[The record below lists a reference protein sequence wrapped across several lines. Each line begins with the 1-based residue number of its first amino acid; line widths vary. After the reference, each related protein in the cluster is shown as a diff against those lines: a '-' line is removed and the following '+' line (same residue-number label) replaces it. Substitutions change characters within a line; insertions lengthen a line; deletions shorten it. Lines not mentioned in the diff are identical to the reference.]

1 MLDRR
6 EQRMA
11 FHESDSQWV
20 RSFSLQPMKIL
31 VVCRGPVRKTAFE
44 VFDAAGV
51 GEYGMLLSENDSVAY
66 QYCLAPELRSI
77 RFPQNVHRVPEY
89 QGTGQAQKQ
98 QRIKEIIEIALG
110 HGYTHIFCGYGFMA
124 EDADF
129 IGAIENAGLGVVG
142 PSSRVARYAG
152 AKDEAKKMARR
163 LGNKVI
169 PGVDDVTARALL
181 EKAPDQKTLE
191 ALAKKA
197 GLDWKWDGGR
207 ELGENAELLLQAGYA
222 RALDLVTVEE
232 LQAVAGKITAAM
244 WTEHAGRRIRF
255 KAIGGGGGKGQRVV
269 RGQDEVAAAVLAV
282 LAEAKVLPAGSNR
295 NFLIELE
302 VERTRHNEIQLVGN
316 GTWTIAL
323 GGRDC
328 SVQMHE
334 QKLLEVSLTKELLEV
349 ERDAA
354 TSAATKAT
362 LEQDMAC
369 LQRMETEGER
379 LGEACGLDSVSTFE
393 CVVSGFEHFFME
405 VNSRVQVEHGV
416 TELAYKLRF
425 TNPDDPEEFFEV
437 ERLIEAMALIAL
449 HGKRLPRPTRTTRW
463 VSGAEVRINAT
474 DDALQPYAG
483 GIVGSWTAPVEGEIR
498 HDQGIGTRNP
508 DTNSFV
514 YYNLAGAYDSNIAL
528 VLTHGRDRGDTLA
541 RMADILRRMQI
552 RGREVHTNLDVHYG
566 LLNWFLG
573 VGAMAK
579 PTTRFMTHYLGAV
592 GALRALAADVD
603 LELAAAE
610 LARSLDGPAARA
622 VLQAKET
629 LLLRPLRKLLDN
641 GHLLAGFLGR
651 YQGTLWRREGDTVA
665 FVANPLEVLDTLY
678 HYLDLDPAPGK
689 PPCDQIWDHDREIL
703 ARGQRFYAEVTRR
716 TGKRTHA
723 DLEALFAGTR
733 DAAVAA
739 DDAAWQRAVA
749 AHRGFQLGL
758 DLLLVPARIGARI
771 GFGDFRVHDDLEIE
785 IPEAFAD
792 ATRATQLA
800 KALAPPPKRHAD
812 EIVAPMGGTF
822 YGREAPDMPLLVE
835 EGDHFVAGQPL
846 FIIEVMKMFNKVLAP
861 CAGRVVRNL
870 LKTGDGGVVT
880 KGQVIFKIE
889 PDEVVEEEPAERV
902 AARRREVTR
911 SLVGL
916 SA

>member
-1 MLDRR
+1 MLD
-6 EQRMA
+6 QHQQAMA
-11 FHESDSQWV
+11 FHQSGSDWT
-20 RSFSLQPMKIL
+20 RSFSLQAMKIL
-31 VVCRGPVRKTAFE
+31 IVCRGPVRKTAFE
-44 VFDAAGV
+44 VFDQAGV

-66 QYCLAPELRSI
+66 QYCLAPELRSM
-77 RFPQNVHRVPEY
+77 RFPPNVHRVPEY
-89 QGTGQAQKQ
+89 MGTGQAQKQ
-98 QRIKEIIEIALG
+98 QRIREIIEIALS
-110 HGYTHIFCGYGFMA
+110 HGYTHVFCGYGFMA

-181 EKAPDQKTLE
+181 KKAPDEKALQ
-191 ALAKKA
+191 ALARKHELA
-197 GLDWKWDGGR
+197 WTWDAAR
-207 ELGENAELLLQAGYA
+207 ELGDNAELLLQAGYA
-222 RALDLVTVEE
+222 RAIDIVTIEE
-232 LQAVAGKITAAM
+232 LQDVAGAITADM
-244 WTEHAGRRIRF
+244 WKEHPGRRIRL

-269 RGQDEVAAAVLAV
+269 RTQDEVPGAVNAV

-295 NFLIELE
+295 NFLVELE
-302 VERTRHNEIQLVGN
+302 VERTRHNEIQLIGN
-316 GTWTIAL
+316 GTWCVAL

-334 QKLLEVSLTKELLEV
+334 QKLLEVSLTRELLLV

-354 TSAATKAT
+354 TSPTTKST
-362 LEQDMAC
+362 LEQDIAC
-369 LQRMETEGER
+369 LERMELEGER

-416 TELAYKLRF
+416 TELAYRLRF
-425 TNPDDPEEFFEV
+425 TNPEDPNEYFEV
-437 ERLIEAMALIAL
+437 ERLIEAMALLAL
-449 HGKRLPRPTRTTRW
+449 HGKRLPRPTRTPRW

-474 DDALQPYAG
+474 DDALQPHAG
-483 GIVGSWTAPVEGEIR
+483 GIVGSWTAPVADEIR

-508 DTNSFV
+508 DTQSFP

-528 VLTHGRDRGDTLA
+528 VLTHGANRADNLA
-541 RMADILRRMQI
+541 RMSDMLRRMQI
-552 RGREVHTNLDVHYG
+552 RGRDVHTNLLVHYG

-573 VGAMAK
+573 RGAMAK
-579 PTTRFMTHYLGAV
+579 PTTRFMGHYLGAV
-592 GALRALAADVD
+592 GAMRALAADVD
-603 LELAAAE
+603 LDMAAAE
-610 LARSLDGPAARA
+610 IARGLDGPAARH
-622 VLQAKET
+622 VFQAKET
-629 LLLRPLRKLLDN
+629 LLLRPLRQLLAD

-651 YQGTLWRREGDTVA
+651 YEGTLWSRDGERVR
-665 FVANPLEVLDTLY
+665 FLANPIDVLDALH

-689 PPCDQIWDHDREIL
+689 PPCDQIWDHDLEIL
-703 ARGQRFYAEVTRR
+703 SRGQAFYGEVTRR
-716 TGKRTHA
+716 TGARTYEQIEKLFGGKRV
-723 DLEALFAGTR
+723 DLLAT
-733 DAAVAA
+733 

-758 DLLLVPARIGARI
+758 DLLLVPARIGARV

-792 ATRATQLA
+792 PTRAAALA

-822 YGREAPDMPLLVE
+822 YGREAPNLPPLIN
-835 EGDHFVAGQPL
+835 EGEHFAAGQPL

-861 CAGRVVRNL
+861 CAGRVVKNL
-870 LKTGDGGVVT
+870 LKTGDGSVVS
-880 KGQVIFKIE
+880 KGQVVFMIE
-889 PDEVVEEEPAERV
+889 PDEVVEEEPIAEV
-902 AARRREVTR
+902 EARRREVTR
-911 SLVGL
+911 SLV
-916 SA
+916 SASA